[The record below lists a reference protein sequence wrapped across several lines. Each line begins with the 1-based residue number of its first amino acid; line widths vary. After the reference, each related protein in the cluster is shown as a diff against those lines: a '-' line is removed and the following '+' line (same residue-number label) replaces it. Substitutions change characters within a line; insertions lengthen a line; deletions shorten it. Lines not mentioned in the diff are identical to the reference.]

1 MSAPVRMPSKTPIH
15 GVSGSRGHYEARGK
29 PRPIG
34 VPGLTLCRID
44 QPATRH
50 APHNVIPGSPGRHDE
65 VCSPGAE
72 VGRRRAI
79 GVIAAPPINPR
90 ATTPMA
96 RRWDPGTRK
105 RPRVPEGRCREHGPE
120 QRQRPGQWPYP
131 YPWAIELT
139 RVGTPPS
146 PARRRRYKHRSA
158 LCNARVSR
166 TTEPTRIGTP
176 SGSAMRSTLPAT
188 RQAVG
193 VPSAWSQPSQST
205 HARPRRWCDA
215 GSPGRNSVTAAQK
228 AGVEGIVRNSGR

>member
-96 RRWDPGTRK
+96 RRWALGRESVPG
-105 RPRVPEGRCREHGPE
+105 
-120 QRQRPGQWPYP
+120 
-131 YPWAIELT
+131 
-139 RVGTPPS
+139 
-146 PARRRRYKHRSA
+146 
-158 LCNARVSR
+158 
-166 TTEPTRIGTP
+166 
-176 SGSAMRSTLPAT
+176 
-188 RQAVG
+188 
-193 VPSAWSQPSQST
+193 
-205 HARPRRWCDA
+205 
-215 GSPGRNSVTAAQK
+215 AQK
-228 AGVEGIVRNSGR
+228 AGAESMVRNNGSDRDSGRIRIRGR